1 MNLERGII
9 IMTKN
14 ETLDAVIIGAGFSGI
29 CAGIKLQEQGINS
42 YKIYDKAPK
51 VGGTW
56 YHNTYP
62 GVACDVASH
71 LYCYSFEPN
80 P

>member
-1 MNLERGII
+1 
-9 IMTKN
+9 MTKN

-62 GVACDVASH
+62 
-71 LYCYSFEPN
+71 
-80 P
+80 